1 MPVFQFM
8 DAGSEGVGSVVG
20 EDGAGRLEDDVAGV
34 VAVVDIMDGNAALLF
49 AGSKDSFVDMMP
61 VHAFAAISGEQGGMD
76 VDYAVGIGCRDTR
89 GNEPEE
95 AGEDDEVRA
104 FVLQSAQQFVGVAEF
119 LTGKDTGGDL
129 ELPRP
134 FQDVGS
140 GNVAINLF
148 HAEIGLCG
156 EISDDI
162 FGVRT

>member
-8 DAGSEGVGSVVG
+8 DAGSEGVGGVVG
-20 EDGAGRLEDDVAGV
+20 EDGAGCLEDDVTGV
-34 VAVVDIMDGNAALLF
+34 VAVVDIMDGDAAFLF

-89 GNEPEE
+89 GNEPEK
-95 AGEDDEVRA
+95 AGEDNEVRA
-104 FVLQSAQQFVGVAEF
+104 FVLQPAQQFVGVAEF
-119 LTGKDTGGDL
+119 LTGKDAGGNL

-140 GNVAINLF
+140 GDVAVNLF
-148 HAEIGLCG
+148 YAEIVLCG
-156 EISDDI
+156 ELSVDI

>member
-8 DAGSEGVGSVVG
+8 DAGSEGVGGVVG

-34 VAVVDIMDGNAALLF
+34 VAVVDIMDGDAALLF

-76 VDYAVGIGCRDTR
+76 VDDAVGIGCCDTR

-95 AGEDDEVRA
+95 ACEDDEIGAFFLQLAEDDVR
-104 FVLQSAQQFVGVAEF
+104 VAEF
-119 LTGKDTGGDL
+119 CPVEHLCRDIVL
-129 ELPRP
+129 FRA
-134 FQDVGS
+134 FQDVGVRH
-140 GNVAINLF
+140 VAIDFFYAESGLF
-148 HAEIGLCG
+148 GKIP
-156 EISDDI
+156 DDV

>member
-8 DAGSEGVGSVVG
+8 DAGSEGVGGVVG

-76 VDYAVGIGCRDTR
+76 VDDAVGIGCCDTR

-104 FVLQSAQQFVGVAEF
+104 FVLQPAQQFVGVAEF
-119 LTGKDTGGDL
+119 LAGKDAGGDL
-129 ELPRP
+129 ELACP

-140 GNVAINLF
+140 GDVAVNLF
-148 HAEIGLCG
+148 YAEIRL
-156 EISDDI
+156 
-162 FGVRT
+162 